1 MIDEEQFEFILKT
14 LTRQGFWIDNDSDG
28 LYNPDEQVVSFYLP
42 ETGGRI
48 TIDWPDDLGD

>member
-1 MIDEEQFEFILKT
+1 MTDEDQFEFILKT

-28 LYNPDEQVVSFYLP
+28 LYNPEEQVVSFYMP

-48 TIDWPDDLGD
+48 TIDWPDDLR